1 MMVDSLLL
9 GDVDDYIVDTL
20 DASGLPAEIVAKEFT
35 PRSPKK
41 NPSGG
46 ATTSS
51 GGRRRSKKSDK
62 VGRLGEEWAFE
73 FEKDRLCKAGFENLA
88 AEVVLHRESATAR
101 TPGWDITSFETLGD
115 HLKAAIRYHFKT
127 GHREAA

>member
-1 MMVDSLLL
+1 
-9 GDVDDYIVDTL
+9 
-20 DASGLPAEIVAKEFT
+20 
-35 PRSPKK
+35 
-41 NPSGG
+41 
-46 ATTSS
+46 
-51 GGRRRSKKSDK
+51 
-62 VGRLGEEWAFE
+62 LGEEWAFE